1 LLREFGTRDG
11 RPQPS
16 GLWGPVYGA
25 AQTQP
30 RPRPSVMAMN
40 STPTPAAKP
49 LPTAAAKLGLPLL
62 VALVVGSILGSGIF
76 GLPQNMAAG
85 AGAGAI
91 LIGWGIT
98 GVGMLMLAFTY
109 QMLALRKPALD
120 NGVYAYARALAGEYV
135 GFNAA
140 WGYWVSAWIG
150 NVGYLVA
157 AFSALAYFY
166 PAFGEGNTLPAVVGA
181 SVVVWVVHAM
191 VLRGIK
197 GAAVLNAVV
206 TLAKVVPLLLF
217 IVLVFTAFSFQTFK
231 LDFWGAPALGSVLDQ
246 VRSTMLVT
254 VWVFI
259 GIEGASVYSARA
271 ANRIDVGRA
280 TVIGFVVCLALL
292 MGVSLLSLGIASQ
305 PELAA
310 MKNPSMAPVLERAV
324 GTWGAVLV
332 YVGLIVSVGG
342 GFLAWTLLAAESLF
356 TPATGGVMPTWL
368 SKQNTAGVP
377 ANALWLTNGMV
388 QLFLLLTL
396 WSKASYLAL
405 ISLSTAMILIP
416 YLFSALYGLKLS
428 WSGEGATSGDAPDKA
443 PQTSNASRAIGFTA
457 LASVYCVW
465 LLYAAGL
472 KYLLLSALLYA
483 PGALVYLVAKKQ
495 RDQRPFTGREWVV
508 LAALLLLATTSAAML
523 WTGRIAL

>member
-1 LLREFGTRDG
+1 MPS
-11 RPQPS
+11 RPTFA
-16 GLWGPVYGA
+16 A
-25 AQTQP
+25 AQTQRFKRFTVARMKP
-30 RPRPSVMAMN
+30 AIDILSAPPFAA
-40 STPTPAAKP
+40 PTSKAD
-49 LPTAAAKLGLPLL
+49 PTATPVVAEKGKLGLSLL

-91 LIGWGIT
+91 LIGWAIT

-109 QMLALRKPALD
+109 QMLAVRKPELD
-120 NGVYAYARALAGEYV
+120 NGVYAYARALSGEYV

-157 AFSALAYFY
+157 AFGALGYFY
-166 PAFGEGNTLPAVVGA
+166 PAFGEGNTLASVIGA
-181 SVVVWVVHAM
+181 SVVVWAVHFL
-191 VLRGIK
+191 VLRGIQ

-206 TLAKVVPLLLF
+206 TAAKVVPLLLF
-217 IVLVFTAFSFQTFK
+217 IVLVAMAFQASTFT
-231 LDFWGAPALGSVLDQ
+231 LDFWGAPESPGGLGSVLDQ

-271 ANRIDVGRA
+271 ANRADVGRA
-280 TVIGFVVCLALL
+280 TVLGFLVCLALL

-305 PELAA
+305 SELAA
-310 MKNPSMAPVLERAV
+310 MKNPSMAPVLERVV
-324 GTWGAVLV
+324 GTWGAVLI

-342 GFLAWTLLAAESLF
+342 GFLAWMLLAAESLF
-356 TPATGGVMPTWL
+356 TPAKGAVMPQWL
-368 SKQNTAGVP
+368 AQQNGKGVP

-388 QLFLLLTL
+388 QLFLIVTL

-416 YLFSALYGLKLS
+416 YLFSAAYGLKLA
-428 WSGEGATSGDAPDKA
+428 WTGEGPPATATGK
-443 PQTSNASRAIGFTA
+443 RAAVGFTA
-457 LASVYCVW
+457 LAAVYCVW
-465 LLYAAGL
+465 LLYAAGA

-483 PGALVYLVAKKQ
+483 PGALVYLWAKKQ
-495 RDQRPFTGREWVV
+495 HAQKPFSGYEWAV
-508 LAALLLLATTSAAML
+508 LAGLVLLAAASAAML
-523 WTGRIAL
+523 ATGRLTL

>member
-1 LLREFGTRDG
+1 MPHDD
-11 RPQPS
+11 PS
-16 GLWGPVYGA
+16 TNASPTGA
-25 AQTQP
+25 A
-30 RPRPSVMAMN
+30 
-40 STPTPAAKP
+40 ST
-49 LPTAAAKLGLPLL
+49 KLGLGLL

-91 LIGWGIT
+91 VIGWAIT
-98 GVGMLMLAFTY
+98 GVGMLMLALTY

-120 NGVYAYARALAGEYV
+120 NGVYAYARALSGEYV

-166 PAFGEGNTLPAVVGA
+166 PAFGEGNTPAAIIGA
-181 SVVVWVVHAM
+181 SVVVWVVHFL
-191 VLRGIK
+191 VLRGIQ

-206 TLAKVVPLLLF
+206 TLAKVLPLLLF
-217 IVLVFTAFSFQTFK
+217 IGLVAMAFQVQTFEF
-231 LDFWGAPALGSVLDQ
+231 DFWGTPALGSVLDQ

-271 ANRIDVGRA
+271 ARREDVGRA
-280 TVIGFVVCLALL
+280 TVIGFLVCLGLL
-292 MGVSLLSLGIASQ
+292 MGVSLLSLGIYTQ

-310 MKNPSMAPVLERAV
+310 LKNPSMAPVLEKVV

-332 YVGLIVSVGG
+332 YLGLIISVGG

-356 TPATGGVMPTWL
+356 TPAGGGVMPAWL
-368 SKQNTAGVP
+368 AQQNDRGVP
-377 ANALWLTNGMV
+377 AHALWLTNGMV
-388 QLFLLLTL
+388 QIFLILTL
-396 WSKASYLAL
+396 YSKASYLAL
-405 ISLSTAMILIP
+405 ISLSTAMILLP
-416 YLFSALYGLKLS
+416 YLFSAVYGLKLA
-428 WSGEGATSGDAPDKA
+428 WTGEGVKPGTAGTQGAERHPGMDVP
-443 PQTSNASRAIGFTA
+443 ITA
-457 LASVYCVW
+457 LAAVYCLW

-483 PGALVYLVAKKQ
+483 PGAALYLLAKRQQKQTAFTTAERLVLL
-495 RDQRPFTGREWVV
+495 GLLV
-508 LAALLLLATTSAAML
+508 LAAASGWML
-523 WTGRIAL
+523 WAGRLSL

>member
-1 LLREFGTRDG
+1 MNPTARHA
-11 RPQPS
+11 PS
-16 GLWGPVYGA
+16 LPLKAAA
-25 AQTQP
+25 AQ
-30 RPRPSVMAMN
+30 A
-40 STPTPAAKP
+40 PTLAGVKGR
-49 LPTAAAKLGLPLL
+49 LGLGLL
-62 VALVVGSILGSGIF
+62 TALVVGSILGSGIF

-91 LIGWGIT
+91 VIGWAIT
-98 GVGMLMLAFTY
+98 GTGMLMLAFTY

-120 NGVYAYARALAGEYV
+120 NGVYAYARALSGEYV

-157 AFSALAYFY
+157 AFGALGYFF
-166 PAFGEGNTLPAVVGA
+166 PAFGEGNTPAAVLGA

-191 VLRGIK
+191 VLRGIQ

-217 IVLVFTAFSFQTFK
+217 IVLVAMAFQVSTFK
-231 LDFWGAPALGSVLDQ
+231 LDFWGASSPALGSVLDQ

-271 ANRIDVGRA
+271 ANRADVGRA
-280 TVIGFVVCLALL
+280 TVIGFVFCLVLL
-292 MGVSLLSLGIASQ
+292 MGVSMLSLGIAAQ
-305 PELAA
+305 PELAT
-310 MKNPSMAPVLERAV
+310 MKNPSMAPVLERVV
-324 GTWGAVLV
+324 GSWGAVLV
-332 YVGLIVSVGG
+332 YIGLIVSVGG
-342 GFLAWTLLAAESLF
+342 GFLAWMLLAAESLF
-356 TPATGGVMPTWL
+356 TPATGGVMPASL
-368 SKQNTAGVP
+368 GQQNAKGVP

-388 QLFLLLTL
+388 QLFLIVTL

-416 YLFSALYGLKLS
+416 YLFSACYGLKLA
-428 WSGEGATSGDAPDKA
+428 WTGEGQEADKRSA
-443 PQTSNASRAIGFTA
+443 GSAIGFTA
-457 LASVYCVW
+457 LATLYGLW

-483 PGALVYLVAKKQ
+483 PGAAVYLLAKKQ
-495 RDQRPFTGREWVV
+495 RAQRPFSGAEWAV
-508 LAALLLLATTSAAML
+508 LAGLLLLAAASAAML
-523 WTGRIAL
+523 ASGRLAL